1 MVECSATGCGTPGER
16 RAVDVLVVGLGPG
29 GAAAAGRA
37 AAAGASVLAIERKQ
51 RIGEPVQCAEFIPAP
66 LGRWAQ
72 DEGVL
77 RQHIEGMKSFLP
89 SGAFE
94 HSPFPGLMVDRAHFD
109 RALAR
114 RAREAGAEILTGV
127 RLTGL
132 DACARTA
139 VLRLADGAS
148 ATIAYRAL
156 IAADGPHSPV
166 AHLAGLPA
174 LAVVHTR
181 QYTVELLQPY
191 ADTDIWLSDEFPGGY
206 GWLFPKGPVANLGI
220 GADRHFEDDLKAPLD
235 RLHARL
241 VARGLVGR
249 EILSRTGG
257 AIPVGG
263 MRASLVVESVLFVGD
278 AAGLTHPV
286 TGAGIAAAVESGEC
300 AGRAAARF
308 ARTAE
313 EAVLTGYDEDMRDQ
327 YGVTLERAA
336 ARRRDLERHWRTPSA
351 QDDCTLRR
359 GWIAF
364 PEYFAR

>member
-1 MVECSATGCGTPGER
+1 MGER

-37 AAAGASVLAIERKQ
+37 AAAGARVLAIERKK

-72 DEGVL
+72 DAGVL
-77 RQHIEGMKSFLP
+77 RQPIEGMKSFLP
-89 SGAFE
+89 SGASE
-94 HSPFPGLMVDRAHFD
+94 QSPFPGLMVDRARFD

-139 VLRLADGAS
+139 VLRLADGTS
-148 ATIAYRAL
+148 ATVTYRAL

-166 AHLAGLPA
+166 AHQAGLPA
-174 LAVVHTR
+174 LPVVHTR

-241 VARGLVGR
+241 VARGLVGGA
-249 EILSRTGG
+249 ILSRTGG

-263 MRASLVVESVLFVGD
+263 MRARLVVDSILFVGD
-278 AAGLTHPV
+278 AAGLTHPI

-308 ARTAE
+308 ARSGE
-313 EAVLTGYDEDMRDQ
+313 EAVLAGYDEDMRDQ
-327 YGVTLERAA
+327 YGATLERAA

-351 QDDCTLRR
+351 QDDRTMRR